1 MELLALGEVISWP
14 TPIFTAFSWTFAVK
28 IWSQDKNGC
37 CLKQKTTI
45 SQKFPHNFI
54 LSPKK
59 AFIAKLSCV
68 LVKMLRFQCYE
79 WAHKSL
85 SQPYRGDQ
93 WLSVTK
99 GPKEMQ
105 KKVCRVTARNSSH
118 PVLFGSQNAQSVAVT
133 DTPHLASSR
142 YRQARFKVNGT
153 LPSHL
158 FWILLKWISLI
169 GDWFFDS

>member
-105 KKVCRVTARNSSH
+105 KKGLSSYSSEQ
-118 PVLFGSQNAQSVAVT
+118 LTSSALWLSECSERGS
-133 DTPHLASSR
+133 HRYASSSIVSI
-142 YRQARFKVNGT
+142 QTGT
-153 LPSHL
+153 VQSKWDFALTSVLNSTEMDIPHWRL
-158 FWILLKWISLI
+158 ILW
-169 GDWFFDS
+169 